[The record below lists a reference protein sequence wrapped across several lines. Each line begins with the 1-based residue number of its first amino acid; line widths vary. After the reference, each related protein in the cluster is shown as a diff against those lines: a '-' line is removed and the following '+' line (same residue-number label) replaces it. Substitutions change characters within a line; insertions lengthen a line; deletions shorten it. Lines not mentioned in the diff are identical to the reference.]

1 MASSQFQGDEVTTVN
16 HLKDRV
22 REFISDRDWG
32 QFHDPK
38 NVSMALASEVGEL
51 LDLFRWVKSEDSF
64 RVLEDDETRDAVRM
78 EIADIAM
85 FLVDFAS
92 ICNIDLTTAIDE
104 KMRINASRYPINQA
118 KGIAKKY
125 TELGKVAED
134 SQSL

>member
-64 RVLEDDETRDAVRM
+64 QVLEDDETRDAVRM

-104 KMRINASRYPINQA
+104 KMRINALRYPVEQA

-125 TELGKVAED
+125 TELGKVAKAP
-134 SQSL
+134 QSL

>member
-1 MASSQFQGDEVTTVN
+1 MASSQFQDDEVTTVN

-104 KMRINASRYPINQA
+104 KMRINALRYPVEQA
-118 KGIAKKY
+118 KGISKKY
-125 TELGKVAED
+125 TELGKVAKD
-134 SQSL
+134 PQSL

>member
-64 RVLEDDETRDAVRM
+64 QVLEDDETRDAVRM

-104 KMRINASRYPINQA
+104 KMRINALRYPVEQA

-125 TELGKVAED
+125 TELGKVTKD
-134 SQSL
+134 PQSL

>member
-1 MASSQFQGDEVTTVN
+1 MASSRFQGDEVTTVN

-22 REFISDRDWG
+22 KEFISDRDWG

-51 LDLFRWVKSEDSF
+51 LDLFRWVRSEDSF
-64 RVLEDDETRDAVRM
+64 QVLEDDETRDAVRM

-104 KMRINASRYPINQA
+104 KMQINASRYPVEQA
-118 KGIAKKY
+118 KGVSKKY
-125 TELGKVAED
+125 TELGKVTKD
-134 SQSL
+134 PQSL

>member
-64 RVLEDDETRDAVRM
+64 QVLEDDETRDAVRM

-104 KMRINASRYPINQA
+104 KMQINALRYPVEQA
-118 KGIAKKY
+118 KGIAMKY
-125 TELGKVAED
+125 TELGKVAKD
-134 SQSL
+134 PQSL

>member
-64 RVLEDDETRDAVRM
+64 QVLEDDETRDAVRM

-104 KMRINASRYPINQA
+104 KMRINALRYPVEQA
-118 KGIAKKY
+118 KGISKKY
-125 TELGKVAED
+125 TELGKVAKD
-134 SQSL
+134 PQSL

>member
-104 KMRINASRYPINQA
+104 KMRINALRYPVEQA

-125 TELGKVAED
+125 TELGKVAKD
-134 SQSL
+134 TQSL

>member
-104 KMRINASRYPINQA
+104 KMRINALRYPVEQA
-118 KGIAKKY
+118 KGISKKY
-125 TELGKVAED
+125 TELGKVAKD
-134 SQSL
+134 PQSL

>member
-1 MASSQFQGDEVTTVN
+1 MASSRFQGDEVTTVN

-22 REFISDRDWG
+22 KEFISDRDWG

-104 KMRINASRYPINQA
+104 KMRINALRYPVEQA
-118 KGIAKKY
+118 KGISKKY
-125 TELGKVAED
+125 TELGKVAKD
-134 SQSL
+134 PQSL